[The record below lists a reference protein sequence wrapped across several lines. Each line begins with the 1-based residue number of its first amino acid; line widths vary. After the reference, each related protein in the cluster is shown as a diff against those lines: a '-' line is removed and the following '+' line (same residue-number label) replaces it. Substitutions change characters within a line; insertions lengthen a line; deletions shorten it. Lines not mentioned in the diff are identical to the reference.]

1 MVWLWLGIGAAIGI
15 AALFLLVWVLHFI
28 DDRASARTATIRKQQ
43 HDAEVAMVRT
53 VQNTIAEMFDT
64 VRRQR

>member
-1 MVWLWLGIGAAIGI
+1 MVWLWLGVAAASGI
-15 AALFLLVWVLHFI
+15 AALFLLFWILTLI
-28 DDRASARTATIRKQQ
+28 DDRISARKAAIRKRQ
-43 HDAEVAMVRT
+43 HDAEAAMVRT

>member
-15 AALFLLVWVLHFI
+15 AALFLLVWVLNFI
-28 DDRASARTATIRKQQ
+28 DDRVSVRNATIRKQQ